1 MGRRRRLAAVLVA
14 VSLAGFLIGG
24 GARMSLAL
32 FRDSESTDATFTTAA
47 CLVDAVAPS
56 VNATVGSK
64 TAPYLPGYIHQGG
77 TYYVYANVTDAGGG
91 CPASGVSAV
100 RANLATITTGQTAAA
115 LASGS
120 FSVGGVAYGYRTAS
134 ITANATLA
142 AGAHTYSITSTD
154 GPANTQTETGYT
166 VIVDNTR
173 PAGADIQTTNGGLI
187 VGKAEAGDSVTY
199 TFSEPIDPQ
208 TILAGWSGA
217 ATNVVVRIAQNTGGD
232 RLTIRNAANS
242 AQLPL
247 GTANLIGLAYV
258 TANRDFGATG
268 TPSTMV
274 QTGNVITVTF
284 GTASGATGTETVA
297 GVVSWVPTTTLT
309 DRAGNACQTT
319 TVLEVGVGDVEL

>member
-47 CLVDAVAPS
+47 CLVDAVAPG
-56 VNATVGSK
+56 VDATVGSK
-64 TAPYLPGYIHQGG
+64 TALYLPGYIRQGSP
-77 TYYVYANVTDAGGG
+77 YYVYANVTDAGGG
-91 CPASGVSAV
+91 CSPSGVATV
-100 RANLATITTGQTAAA
+100 RANLTSITTGQTSAA

-134 ITANATLA
+134 LTANATLA
-142 AGAHTYSITSTD
+142 PGAHTYSITSTD
-154 GPANTQTETGYT
+154 GLANAQTETGYS
-166 VIVDNTR
+166 VIVDNAR

-208 TILAGWSGA
+208 TVLAGWTGA
-217 ATNVVVRIAQNTGGD
+217 PTNVVARIAQKAGGD

-247 GTANLIGLAYV
+247 GAANLMGLAYV
-258 TANRDFGATG
+258 GATRDFGATG

-274 QTGNVITVTF
+274 QAGNTITITF
-284 GTASGATGTETVA
+284 GTASGATGTEVVT
-297 GVVSWVPTTTLT
+297 GVVSWAPTTTLT

-319 TVLEVGVGDVEL
+319 TVLETGAATVEF